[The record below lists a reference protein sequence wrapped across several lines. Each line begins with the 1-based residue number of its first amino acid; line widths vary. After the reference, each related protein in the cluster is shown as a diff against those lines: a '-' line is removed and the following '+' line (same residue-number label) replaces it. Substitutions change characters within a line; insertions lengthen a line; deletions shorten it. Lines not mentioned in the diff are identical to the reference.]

1 MGRKRHNQSPHSVLI
16 LIGSMLLCVL
26 GLLCDIFLF
35 EYTDVLGNF
44 FLPALL
50 LLLGIPITILAYIL
64 RRREMVRLRA
74 EMGDAWF
81 YQQFPKERKRAE
93 RRLGHPIVFEPQ
105 TTKPLA
111 ERQAELL
118 AKQVQYH
125 EEKQNRKH

>member
-35 EYTDVLGNF
+35 EYADVLGNF

>member
-1 MGRKRHNQSPHSVLI
+1 MSRKRQSPHSVLI
-16 LIGSMLLCVL
+16 LIGSILLCVL

-35 EYTDVLGNF
+35 EYANVLGKF
-44 FLPALL
+44 FLPVLL
-50 LLLGIPITILAYIL
+50 LLLGIPTAVLAYVL
-64 RRREMVRLRA
+64 RRREMARLRA

-81 YQQFPKERKRAE
+81 YQRFPKERKRAE

-118 AKQVQYH
+118 EKQVQYH

>member
-1 MGRKRHNQSPHSVLI
+1 
-16 LIGSMLLCVL
+16 MLLCVL

-35 EYTDVLGNF
+35 EYADVLGNF